1 MPNIRKQVFVVTVET
16 KLKDGFGN
24 DVSGFSAGDIR
35 YALAMSLP
43 RYDYLSVDEK
53 MADFNCRKVENNA

>member
-16 KLKDGFGN
+16 KLKDGLGN

-35 YALAMSLP
+35 KALAKGLP
-43 RYDYLSVDEK
+43 HYDSISVDENGDAEEWK
-53 MADFNCRKVENNA
+53 